1 MPVSEVVTSA
11 TTLSQV
17 NPSVG
22 GVQAASKGA
31 IQICEIVREQGR
43 ALEESCEKG
52 SIRDTLL
59 AASWHRWNLW
69 LGIFSAVAATL
80 VAFSVGRGRPLLKEL
95 IGTEQYA
102 EDVVAL
108 FALPSAI
115 LTSTLTF
122 LAPSERAGGYHHF
135 SNRFR
140 ALRDRT
146 RSFIEID
153 CARAMRDAALRSQI
167 SLADS
172 FSSCHGHG
180 VSAKLT
186 AWQETH
192 SGYEMH
198 RSKSQ

>member
-1 MPVSEVVTSA
+1 
-11 TTLSQV
+11 
-17 NPSVG
+17 
-22 GVQAASKGA
+22 
-31 IQICEIVREQGR
+31 
-43 ALEESCEKG
+43 
-52 SIRDTLL
+52 
-59 AASWHRWNLW
+59 
-69 LGIFSAVAATL
+69 